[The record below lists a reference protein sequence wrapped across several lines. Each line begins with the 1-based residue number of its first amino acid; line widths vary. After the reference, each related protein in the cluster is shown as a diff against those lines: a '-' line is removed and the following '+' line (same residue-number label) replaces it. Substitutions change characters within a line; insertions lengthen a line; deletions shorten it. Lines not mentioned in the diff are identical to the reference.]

1 MIVLIVVYAQGSNVA
16 IYIICLKMAL
26 ILDRVELETFYLCHP
41 YYYFPIP
48 RKLSTTQYEF
58 VHTIFELPH
67 SAPETQQIQIF
78 WQIV

>member
-1 MIVLIVVYAQGSNVA
+1 MA
-16 IYIICLKMAL
+16 I
-26 ILDRVELETFYLCHP
+26 ILYRVEFETFYLCHS
-41 YYYFPIP
+41 YYYLPIP

-67 SAPETQQIQIF
+67 SPPEKQQILIF